1 MTIAALDNIAAGM
14 ERKWGVDRLPTLVP
28 DQWRERFLQRRAELD
43 AAIKANANTDAAAEA
58 MAKAWQA
65 LDGKATALGCFPIPA
80 GVAEVNLP
88 GHGIVAIA
96 HDDDA
101 ARAAILQAKFEGR
114 RIAVWT
120 MTEVAVVLT
129 VHGIAHAAKHE
140 FPGALVSTL
149 PAEMRPG
156 RRKAGLPEDAIPFG
170 QPEA

>member
-1 MTIAALDNIAAGM
+1 MTLSTLDNIAAGM
-14 ERKWGVDRLPTLVP
+14 ERKWGVDRLPALAGKDTRTRF
-28 DQWRERFLQRRAELD
+28 DHWREKLNAAIEAGADTDHLAGIVARGWQAMD
-43 AAIKANANTDAAAEA
+43 AA
-58 MAKAWQA
+58 
-65 LDGKATALGCFPIPA
+65 ATALGCFPIPA

-96 HDDDA
+96 HSDEA

-120 MTEVAVVLT
+120 MTEVAAVLT

-140 FPGALVSTL
+140 FPGALVTTL